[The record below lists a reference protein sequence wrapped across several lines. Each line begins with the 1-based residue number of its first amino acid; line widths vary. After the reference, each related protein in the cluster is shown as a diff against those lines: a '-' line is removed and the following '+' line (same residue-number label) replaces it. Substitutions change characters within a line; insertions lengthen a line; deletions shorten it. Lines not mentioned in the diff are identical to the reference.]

1 MAVVTYIKDE
11 DARKAF
17 VAKTIPFDLVK
28 LELHLAGE
36 AHIFADDI
44 RKEEEARRV
53 KEELRELKR
62 KLDLAK
68 TAVQTNLTFRLKM
81 LLQLKSE
88 VLEEEMAGR
97 IKLVL
102 ERTKE
107 ELKKAKDAEKIEDLK
122 DFSRKEPDIT
132 MVVKVTEGDRVE
144 LKNLNETFR
153 VGVVSARNVGEW
165 RV

>member
-1 MAVVTYIKDE
+1 MSKDP
-11 DARKAF
+11 R
-17 VAKTIPFDLVK
+17 
-28 LELHLAGE
+28 
-36 AHIFADDI
+36 
-44 RKEEEARRV
+44 
-53 KEELRELKR
+53 
-62 KLDLAK
+62 
-68 TAVQTNLTFRLKM
+68 
-81 LLQLKSE
+81 
-88 VLEEEMAGR
+88 
-97 IKLVL
+97 
-102 ERTKE
+102 KE